1 MNKEEIL
8 KILRLVYD
16 KKVSPEQA
24 YDLISEYLD
33 VSVSPK
39 QSNDKKKKIKIVVT
53 NKTTGKNE
61 ANIRIPIKLAKFGT
75 KFINNSNLLKNG
87 EKLDIDF
94 DEIIKVL
101 EESDEP
107 FVEVDTDSE
116 KVLIELV

>member
-1 MNKEEIL
+1 MNKEEVL

-24 YDLISEYLD
+24 YDLIKEYLD
-33 VSVSPK
+33 VSVNPK
-39 QSNDKKKKIKIVVT
+39 QSDGKKKKIKIVVT
-53 NKTTGKNE
+53 NKATGKNE

-75 KFINNSNLLKNG
+75 KFINSSSLQKNG

-94 DEIIKVL
+94 DEVIRVL

-116 KVLIELV
+116 KILIEMV

>member
-8 KILRLVYD
+8 KILRLVYE

-24 YDLISEYLD
+24 YDLIQEYLD

-39 QSNDKKKKIKIVVT
+39 QSDDKKKKIKIVVT
-53 NKTTGKNE
+53 NKATGKNE

-75 KFINNSNLLKNG
+75 KFMNNSNLQING
-87 EKLDIDF
+87 KKLDIDF
-94 DEIIKVL
+94 DEVIKVL